1 MEDMFKVYFDG
12 DKFAVNKISDGEV
25 IPFISDAFYI
35 FYFYE
40 NAIRLAENLNKHLK
54 SDYDHLIMPED
65 FMAVKC
71 KDCKEYYI
79 LTKSEIAWFLSRDLF
94 VPCRCYSCR
103 IKRRSKK

>member
-12 DKFAVNKISDGEV
+12 HEFVVTECRGSIEFDLYSNAEFTFFYYESAIKFAE
-25 IPFISDAFYI
+25 
-35 FYFYE
+35 E
-40 NAIRLAENLNKHLK
+40 LNKNLK

-65 FMAVKC
+65 FMVVKC

-79 LTKSEIAWFLSRDLF
+79 LTKSEIGWFLNRDLF
-94 VPCRCYSCR
+94 VPCRCHRCR